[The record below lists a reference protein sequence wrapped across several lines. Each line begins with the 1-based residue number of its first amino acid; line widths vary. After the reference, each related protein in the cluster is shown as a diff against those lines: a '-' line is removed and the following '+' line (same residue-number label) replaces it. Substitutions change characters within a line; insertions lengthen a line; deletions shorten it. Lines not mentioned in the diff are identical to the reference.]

1 LSSDSDSG
9 VRPAHH
15 EPHDGPAP
23 GRDPIDVHIGGRIR
37 LRRSGLA
44 MPPEQLAAA
53 MGVTRRQI
61 EHFESGSRPVPSARL
76 WDLAE
81 ILDVPLEYFFEED

>member
-1 LSSDSDSG
+1 
-9 VRPAHH
+9 
-15 EPHDGPAP
+15 
-23 GRDPIDVHIGGRIR
+23 
-37 LRRSGLA
+37 